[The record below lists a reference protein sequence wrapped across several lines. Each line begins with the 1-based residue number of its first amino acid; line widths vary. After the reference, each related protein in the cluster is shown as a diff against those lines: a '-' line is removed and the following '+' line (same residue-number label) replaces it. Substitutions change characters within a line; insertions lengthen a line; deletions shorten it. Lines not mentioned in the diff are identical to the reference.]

1 MRILAQ
7 LGYSEET
14 IAFHTELIVD
24 HCVDLEGEGASL
36 RSQVSML
43 MIQLGL

>member
-7 LGYSEET
+7 LSDPEET
-14 IAFHTELIVD
+14 IAFHAELIVD